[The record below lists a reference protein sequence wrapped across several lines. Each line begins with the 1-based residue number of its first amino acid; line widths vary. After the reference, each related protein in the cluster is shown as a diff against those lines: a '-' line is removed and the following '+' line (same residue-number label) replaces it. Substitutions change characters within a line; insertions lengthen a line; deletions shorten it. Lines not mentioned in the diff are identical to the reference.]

1 MDIQAGSW
9 GAVGTP
15 FALHVQAV
23 DGEVEGSGAL
33 KSQHDYV
40 CSWKSSD
47 ESGCVEGADGR
58 GPSESG
64 MGSGCSE
71 LPCSYWG
78 YSASP
83 PSTLDGEQARPHCPL
98 ILLALL
104 HQAWG
109 MALSDCSC
117 IRLYR
122 EPPRSSLWPP

>member
-1 MDIQAGSW
+1 MDTQAGSW
-9 GAVGTP
+9 GAVGMP

-71 LPCSYWG
+71 LP
-78 YSASP
+78 
-83 PSTLDGEQARPHCPL
+83 L
-98 ILLALL
+98 
-104 HQAWG
+104 
-109 MALSDCSC
+109 
-117 IRLYR
+117 
-122 EPPRSSLWPP
+122 